1 MFLNTDKNLS
11 IYLAGHRGMLG
22 RAVLKRLKE
31 QGFKNI
37 ITRTSGELDLTDG
50 RAVNAFFKKE
60 RPACV
65 ILAAALVGGIAANI
79 SRPAD
84 FIHVNLTVQ
93 NNVIHAAHLFGARK
107 LLFFGSSCMYPGGME
122 QPIPEKCFLEGPPEK
137 TSLPYAVAK
146 IAGAVQCA
154 AYRTQYGLNAV
165 VAVPAGLY
173 GPGDNFDPENSHVLA
188 GILRK
193 IHEAQI
199 LGRKKVVIWGDGTPR
214 REFLYVDDAA
224 EAVLYLLEHYDSG
237 EIINLGSGVE
247 VSVSELTKIIC
258 ETVGF
263 KGQIVFDPFKP
274 GGAFRKILNSS
285 KITRLGWKP
294 RVSLR
299 EGIKRTYR
307 WFLENNVSEMKF

>member
-1 MFLNTDKNLS
+1 MLLSPDKNTS

-22 RAVLKRLKE
+22 RAVLRRLRE

-37 ITRTSGELDLTDG
+37 ITRTSGELDLTDS
-50 RAVNAFFKKE
+50 RAVNAFLKKE
-60 RPACV
+60 RPACI

-84 FIHVNLTVQ
+84 FIHVNLAVQ
-93 NNVIHAAHLFGARK
+93 NNVIHAAHLSGVRK
-107 LLFFGSSCMYPGGME
+107 LLFFGSSCMYPGDIE
-122 QPIPEKCFLEGPPEK
+122 QPVPEKSLLKGPPEK

-188 GILRK
+188 GILSRV
-193 IHEAQI
+193 HEAHS
-199 LGRKKVVIWGDGTPR
+199 LGREKVVIWGDGTPR

-224 EAVLYLLEHYDSG
+224 EAVLHLLEHYDSG

-247 VSVSELTKIIC
+247 VSISELSKIIC

-263 KGQIVFDPFKP
+263 KGQIVFDPSKP
-274 GGAFRKILNSS
+274 GGAPRKILNTS
-285 KITRLGWKP
+285 KIARLGWKP

-299 EGIKRTYR
+299 EGIERTYR
-307 WFLENNVSEMKF
+307 WFLENTASTLKY